1 MRHTEASRTSE
12 EDKRQKAI
20 GLENEYRMPI
30 FNRVF
35 SSPLALRRARV
46 RASR

>member
-1 MRHTEASRTSE
+1 MEASRTSE

-20 GLENEYRMPI
+20 GLEDEHGMPI
-30 FNRVF
+30 FKCVF
-35 SSPLALRRARV
+35 SSPLALWERAKV

>member
-1 MRHTEASRTSE
+1 MEASRTSE

-20 GLENEYRMPI
+20 GLEDEYGMPI

-35 SSPLALRRARV
+35 SSPLALWERARV
-46 RASR
+46 RARR

>member
-1 MRHTEASRTSE
+1 MEASRTSE
-12 EDKRQKAI
+12 EHKRQKAI

-30 FNRVF
+30 FKCVF
-35 SSPLALRRARV
+35 SNPLALWERARV

>member
-1 MRHTEASRTSE
+1 MEASRTGE

-20 GLENEYRMPI
+20 GLEDEYQMPI
-30 FNRVF
+30 FKCVF
-35 SSPLALRRARV
+35 SSPLALWARARV